1 MITGI
6 REVVASMLLCLCCFA
21 AENPATSRI
30 PGQTPAHVE
39 RIPADEL
46 RADLDYLFRTISE
59 VHPNMYAYTNAEKY
73 TMIKGALYEYV
84 DHTMTTSEFY
94 VCVQPV
100 VYYLRDSHTMVYR
113 PSNFVMPAIT
123 GSMRELGVRLK
134 EILKDDEA
142 PRTDAQYVSAPRK
155 KEYAGPYSYHVFP
168 EYDTCL
174 MVVNSFGKPD
184 EIEQYTKKFQEAF
197 KAIREK
203 GAAHLVI
210 DVRENRGGS
219 GLVGDELLKHLAKK
233 PFRQIEKVEQR
244 IVPAFFELCER
255 YGLDTNKTML
265 DEYGI
270 DLEGLKSKGLY
281 KTGMIVTGQVPFK
294 NPHAPSER
302 FKGSVYLLIGKP
314 TFSSA
319 SNFAAAVKYFEMGTL
334 IGQETS
340 GTRDHYGQVLPV
352 ELPRSGLKG
361 QVSTAHFVAAGGT
374 KDPGGVKP
382 DCEVRQKPE
391 DTAKGIDTVLEF
403 TLNLIRNGGTVSD
416 TQSVN

>member
-1 MITGI
+1 MGI
-6 REVVASMLLCLCCFA
+6 REVVIPTLFCLCCFA
-21 AENPATSRI
+21 AENPVTSRT
-30 PGQTPAHVE
+30 PSQTLAHVE
-39 RIPADEL
+39 RIPLDTL

-73 TMIKGALYEYV
+73 AMIKDALYGYV
-84 DHTMTTSEFY
+84 DHAMTTSEFY

-113 PSNFVMPAIT
+113 PPNFVMPPIT

-142 PRTDAQYVSAPRK
+142 PKTDTQYVSAPRK
-155 KEYAGPYSYHVFP
+155 KEYAGPYSYHLLP

-174 MVVNSFGKPD
+174 MVLDSFGKPD

-197 KAIREK
+197 KAIKDK

-244 IVPAFFELCER
+244 IVPAFFVLCER
-255 YGLDTNKTML
+255 YGLDANKTML

-270 DLEGLKSKGLY
+270 DLEGLKSKGRY
-281 KTGMIVTGQVPFK
+281 KAGMIATGQAPFK
-294 NPHAPSER
+294 NPHKPSER

-319 SNFAAAVKYFEMGTL
+319 SNFAAAVKYFQMGTL

-352 ELPRSGLKG
+352 ELPHSGLKG
-361 QVSTAHFVAAGGT
+361 QVSTAHFLAVGGT
-374 KDPGGVKP
+374 EDPAGVKP

-391 DTAKGIDTVLEF
+391 DTVRGIDTALEF
-403 TLNLIRNGGTVSD
+403 TLNLIRNGGTVSG